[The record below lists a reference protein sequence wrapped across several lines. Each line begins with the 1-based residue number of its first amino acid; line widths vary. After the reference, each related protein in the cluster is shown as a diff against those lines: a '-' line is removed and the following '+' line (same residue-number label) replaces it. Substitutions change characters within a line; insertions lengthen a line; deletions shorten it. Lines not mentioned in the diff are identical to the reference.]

1 MSTILVPWEAET
13 ELPLTNLESYFYSNK
28 SLVDITSSYITVYNG
43 QKAQLYKV
51 IESYNPECPKC
62 GKNNTTFAMAQFR
75 SNDEGQEGILTC
87 IDCVFSVKMVI
98 SEIKT

>member
-1 MSTILVPWEAET
+1 MATILVPWEVET
-13 ELPLTNLESYFYSNK
+13 ELPLTNLESFFYSGA
-28 SLVDITSSYITVYNG
+28 SLKDITASYITVYNG

-75 SNDEGQEGILTC
+75 SCDEGQEGILTC
-87 IDCVFSVKMVI
+87 IDCVYTVKMVI
-98 SEIKT
+98 SETKV